1 MRTAAPPNHGRLPED
16 GRGPLLGP
24 RTLRIRLFGEL
35 ALDLDGRPL
44 TPIESARARSL
55 LAHLALH
62 RTVPQARQRLA
73 FLLWPDST
81 EAQARTNL
89 RKVLH
94 LVRRDMPELEPFL
107 SVTAQTLQWTPAAPV
122 EVDVEDF
129 TSSLAAARAA
139 GGDGG
144 GDETIAWLRRA
155 VACYAG
161 ELLEGSYD
169 EWLVEAREALRDR
182 YVAALAELAELL
194 SARGD
199 HVEAV
204 RLGRELVRREPV
216 REASHQLL
224 MALHDASGD
233 RAAAVRAYHECVT
246 TLHRELGV
254 EPSRETAAAYA
265 ALTQPGPAA
274 LEEDLDD
281 DPVVATRRAD
291 LVGRAREWSAL
302 TGAWREAA
310 SGRPQLVVVSGEPGV
325 GKTRLVEEL
334 AEWSAHQ
341 GAVVA
346 SGRAYPTE
354 GELGFGLAISWLRG
368 GLRERVRRASSAD
381 RVELRRLL
389 PELDPSPGAERPV
402 ADDADRR
409 RRLFDA
415 IARVVVGDGRP
426 VLLVADDAQ
435 WGDAPS
441 LQALHYL
448 LRFDPTA
455 PLLAVATVRREDLDA
470 SHALVELLDALAVAD
485 RLTEITLDR
494 LTPAATAALAARL
507 TDREVP
513 ADDADELFA
522 HTEGNPLFVVESV
535 RAGWPASTA
544 ASMSP
549 RLQAVISARVRQLT
563 PPARDLLGVAAAVG
577 RDVTVPLLR
586 EVSSLDERTLVL
598 ALDELWRRGLVREH
612 GADGY
617 DFSHGRIRD
626 AVYGELEPA
635 VRRHH
640 HVVVAASLQR
650 LHEPAVEAVSGQIA
664 FHHDRAGRP
673 DEAVAWY
680 RRGAVEA
687 QRRSANADAV
697 RLLERAL
704 ELVDELPEAN
714 RAARKLEVLS
724 ALPTPLAGMEGFASE
739 RLATTQRRALDLAAT
754 LGLRPEPPVLRSVV
768 MSRLCR
774 DDFGGAVEAAAQLRD
789 EAVRTGDG
797 GLVVESTY
805 LLGIGAFWDG
815 RLEAARDLFDDV
827 VTSFR
832 PEQRSQHLV
841 RFGQDPQVVCLSRLG
856 NTLRFLGDLDG
867 ARCARD
873 EAVAMA
879 DTIGHPFS
887 RGAALIFAVLLAL
900 DLGEDDRLLELVDA
914 LRRDPHPA
922 RPNDVKTEAL
932 MGYAEVV
939 AGRTAAG
946 FDRLRRAV
954 ATSGPVNHAPGFRA
968 AMLRVVVAAE
978 VRAGDAEDGLA
989 VVDEALRPGGTR
1001 LWEADVRIARAR
1013 FLEQL
1018 RRPAQ
1023 EVDAE
1028 LGRALAAA
1036 RSIAAEGPAH
1046 LVEQRQRERSPTS

>member
-1 MRTAAPPNHGRLPED
+1 
-16 GRGPLLGP
+16 
-24 RTLRIRLFGEL
+24 
-35 ALDLDGRPL
+35 
-44 TPIESARARSL
+44 
-55 LAHLALH
+55 
-62 RTVPQARQRLA
+62 
-73 FLLWPDST
+73 
-81 EAQARTNL
+81 
-89 RKVLH
+89 
-94 LVRRDMPELEPFL
+94 
-107 SVTAQTLQWTPAAPV
+107 LQWTPAASI

-129 TSSLAAARAA
+129 TSSLAAARATTPQD
-139 GGDGG
+139 GD
-144 GDETIAWLRRA
+144 DETIACLRRA

-161 ELLEGSYD
+161 DLLEGSYD
-169 EWLVEAREALRDR
+169 EWLVEARERLRDQ
-182 YVAALAELAELL
+182 YVAALADLAALL

-204 RLGRELVRREPV
+204 RMGRELVRREPV

-265 ALTQPGPAA
+265 VLTRPGPAA
-274 LEEDLDD
+274 VDEG
-281 DPVVATRRAD
+281 PVVATRRAG
-291 LVGRAREWSAL
+291 LVGREREWGTL
-302 TGAWREAA
+302 TSAWRGAA

-381 RVELRRLL
+381 RAELGRLL
-389 PELDPSPGAERPV
+389 PELDPSPAAERPV
-402 ADDADRR
+402 ADQADRR
-409 RRLFDA
+409 HRLFDA

-426 VLLVADDAQ
+426 VMLVADDAQ
-435 WGDAPS
+435 WTDAPS

-448 LRFDPTA
+448 LRYDRTA
-455 PLLAVATVRREDLDA
+455 SLLAVATVRREDLDA

-485 RLTEITLDR
+485 RLTELTLDR
-494 LTPAATAALAARL
+494 LTPAATAALAAQL
-507 TDREVP
+507 TDREVA
-513 ADDADELFA
+513 ADDTDELFA

-535 RAGWPASTA
+535 RAGWPASGTA
-544 ASMSP
+544 TLSP
-549 RLQAVISARVRQLT
+549 RLQAVISARIRQLT

-586 EVSSLDERTLVL
+586 EASSLDERTLVL
-598 ALDELWRRGLVREH
+598 SLDELWRRGLVREH

-650 LHEPAVEAVSGQIA
+650 LHEPDVEAVSGQIA
-664 FHHDRAGRP
+664 VHHDRAGRP
-673 DEAVAWY
+673 HEAVAWY
-680 RRGAVEA
+680 QRGAAEA
-687 QRRSANADAV
+687 QRRSANAEAV

-704 ELVDELPEAN
+704 ELVDELPATD
-714 RAARKLEVLS
+714 RAALRLEVLS
-724 ALPTPLAGMEGFASE
+724 ALPTPLAGTEGFASE
-739 RLATTQRRALDLAAT
+739 RLATTQRRALDLAAA
-754 LGLRPEPPVLRSVV
+754 LGLRPQPPVLRSVV

-774 DDFGGAVEAAAQLRD
+774 DDFEGAVAAAGQLRD
-789 EAVRTGDG
+789 EALRARDDG
-797 GLVVESTY
+797 LAVESTY
-805 LLGIGAFWDG
+805 LLGIGAFWGG
-815 RLEAARDLFDDV
+815 RLEAARDLFGDV
-827 VTSFR
+827 VASFR
-832 PEQRSQHLV
+832 PEQRSRHLV

-867 ARCARD
+867 ARRARD

-887 RGAALIFAVLLAL
+887 RGAALIFAVLLTI

-932 MGYAEVV
+932 TGYAEIV
-939 AGRTAAG
+939 AGRTGAG

-968 AMLRVVVAAE
+968 ALLRVVVAAE
-978 VRAGDAEDGLA
+978 VRAGDPEDGLA
-989 VVDEALRPGGTR
+989 VSDEALQAGGTR
-1001 LWEADVRIARAR
+1001 LWEADVRLARAR
-1013 FLEQL
+1013 FLDQL
-1018 RRPAQ
+1018 DRPAE

-1046 LVEQRQRERSPTS
+1046 LIEQRQRERSRAG